1 MITCSFFC
9 IFFKQM
15 FDKWQIESSKMDNEK
30 YKLAMIAEAVLNEI
44 STKAKELEQSV
55 FTFKFV
61 TS

>member
-1 MITCSFFC
+1 
-9 IFFKQM
+9 M
-15 FDKWQIESSKMDNEK
+15 FDKWETESSNTGNEK
-30 YKLAMIAEAVLNEI
+30 YKLLMIAEAVLNEI